1 LEVKVVHFWIFF
13 IVVNIK
19 MYVIRFNVWNFIDVL
34 RVFFSLYIHLFNL
47 YVVIGIIE
55 MWVL

>member
-1 LEVKVVHFWIFF
+1 LEVKVVRFWIFF